1 MKSMS
6 TQRNYEVAFNQFLK
20 YNSLYENDIQN
31 IEPKKLADLI
41 DKTFENHN
49 GKGNTKLTKIS
60 SVKSYIETHYK
71 IEIPKSLIRKDYS
84 REILRKT
91 NKKLITYE
99 EMDLLIKHFE
109 TLHNESDTLDK
120 ITTLRNLIMIKLLAG
135 TGQRISDILNLSIE
149 TAKKTLLHIK
159 QIKTGKDVTIENP
172 CLPEILKYTAVTK
185 LSDSDFLFASGLTR
199 KPLSYQ
205 QAESIIRNESGKV
218 FGKSITSHYF
228 RSYVVSRLI
237 ALGNHPNDIMAVTGH
252 VDTRMIDYYNKTK
265 GNITGL
271 TTKLLMVG

>member
-1 MKSMS
+1 MKSTS
-6 TQRNYEVAFNQFLK
+6 TQRNYEVSFNQFLK
-20 YNSLYENDIQN
+20 VNSLYENDIQN
-31 IEPKKLADLI
+31 IEPKKLAEMI
-41 DKTFENHN
+41 DKTFESYD
-49 GKGNTKLTKIS
+49 GNNRTKLTKIS
-60 SVKSYIETHYK
+60 GVRSYIDTHYK
-71 IEIPKSLIRKDYS
+71 IEIPKSRIRKDYS
-84 REILRKT
+84 RDTLRKT
-91 NKKLITYE
+91 NKTLVSIE
-99 EMDLLIKHFE
+99 EIDALIKHFE
-109 TLHNESDTLDK
+109 KLHSESDRLEK
-120 ITTLRNLIMIKLLAG
+120 ITTLRNLLLIKLLAG
-135 TGQRISDILNLSIE
+135 TGQRISDILNLSVE

-159 QIKTGKDVTIENP
+159 QIKTGQDVTIENP
-172 CLPEILKYTAVTK
+172 CLPEILKYIAVTK